1 MKRFFTPFKKA
12 ATMIALTATILS
24 AAGVEATAKKIKL
37 GFIPL
42 TDCAPLVA
50 AHELGL
56 FKKYGVDVELS
67 KESSWANVRDKLLLG
82 ELDGAHC
89 LYSMPLSVYTGI
101 GGKAGSEMKIAMVLN
116 NNGQAIT
123 LSKEFCGLL
132 GYKEVN
138 KAAAATKKVQGR
150 KEVTFAMTFPGG
162 THDIWLRYWMAS
174 AGINAKSVGII
185 TIPPPQMV
193 ANMRVDNMEG
203 YCVGEPWGGVAAAQ
217 NVGFTHIATQDLW
230 SDHPEKA
237 LVVNSKFAASQ
248 RDDLKKVMKAII
260 EAQKWLDNLGNRK
273 KAASWLT
280 KPYYVNAPLAII
292 EARLL
297 GSSDLGCDLGVQ
309 KYKGNYMTFYKNGI
323 VGMPKKVYS
332 YWFLAQYVRFGLL
345 KSEPNYAAIAE
356 KLTLD
361 DLYAEVAKE
370 MGVPVQPDMHAIK
383 TTYDIAFDPKNID
396 DYLKKTK
403 K

>member
-1 MKRFFTPFKKA
+1 MLLL
-12 ATMIALTATILS
+12 IALMLLHTS
-24 AAGVEATAKKIKL
+24 AYAKKIRL

-50 AHELGL
+50 AKELGL
-56 FKKYGVDVELS
+56 FAKYGVDVELS
-67 KESSWANVRDKLLLG
+67 KEASWANVRDKILLG

-89 LYSMPLSVYTGI
+89 LFSMPLSVYTGI
-101 GGKAGSEMKIAMVLN
+101 GGKAGSEMKIAMMLS
-116 NNGQAIT
+116 NNGQAIS
-123 LSKEFCGLL
+123 LSKDFCGLA
-132 GYKEVN
+132 GYKELN
-138 KAAAATKKVQGR
+138 KIAGAVKKVRAR
-150 KEVTFAMTFPGG
+150 KELTFAMTFPGG
-162 THDIWLRYWMAS
+162 THDIWLRYWLA
-174 AGINAKSVGII
+174 ACGVNAKSVGII

-203 YCVGEPWGGVAAAQ
+203 FCVGEPWGGVAAAQ

-237 LVVNSKFAASQ
+237 LVVNAAFAKNN
-248 RDDLKKVMKAII
+248 REDLKKVMKAVV
-260 EAQKWLDNLGNRK
+260 EAQRWLDNLGNRK

-292 EARLL
+292 EARLA

-323 VGMPKKVYS
+323 VPMPKKVYA
-332 YWFLAQYVRFGLL
+332 YWFLAQFVRFGYL
-345 KSEPNYAAIAE
+345 KSEPNYAAVAD
-356 KLTLD
+356 KLILD
-361 DLYAEVAKE
+361 DLYEEVAKE
-370 MGVPVQPDMHAIK
+370 MKIPSQTDMQPIRTNYDVVFNPKDID
-383 TTYDIAFDPKNID
+383 TY
-396 DYLKKTK
+396 LRTTK

>member
-1 MKRFFTPFKKA
+1 MNFIYKIKQALTSA
-12 ATMIALTATILS
+12 ALTAVLIS
-24 AAGVEATAKKIKL
+24 ANNLTAEAKKVKL

-50 AHELGL
+50 AKELGL
-56 FKKYGVDVELS
+56 FAKYGVDVELS
-67 KESSWANVRDKLLLG
+67 KEASWANVRDKILLG

-89 LYSMPLSVYTGI
+89 LSSMPLSVYTGI
-101 GGKAGSEMKIAMVLN
+101 GGKAGSEMKIAMMLN
-116 NNGQAIT
+116 FNGQAIT
-123 LSKEFCGLL
+123 LSKDFCGMV
-132 GYKEVN
+132 GYKETN
-138 KAAAATKKVQGR
+138 KVIAAVKKVQSR

-162 THDIWLRYWMAS
+162 THDIWLRYWLA
-174 AGINAKSVGII
+174 AVGAPKNVGII

-193 ANMRVDNMEG
+193 ANMKVDNMEG
-203 YCVGEPWGGVAAAQ
+203 FCVGEPWGGVAAAQ

-237 LVVNSKFAASQ
+237 LVVNSNFAKT
-248 RDDLKKVMKAII
+248 DKEDLKKVMKAII

-280 KPYYVNAPLAII
+280 KPYYVNAPLAVI

-309 KYKGNYMTFYKNGI
+309 KYKGNYMVFYKNGT
-323 VGMPKKVYS
+323 VPMPKKVYS
-332 YWFLAQYVRFGLL
+332 YWFLAQFVRFGML
-345 KSEPNYAAIAE
+345 KAEPNYAQIAD
-356 KLTLD
+356 KIILD

-370 MGVPVQPDMHAIK
+370 MNVPAQADMYTIK
-383 TTYDIAFDPKNID
+383 TSYDVAFDPKNID
-396 DYLKKTK
+396 AYLKATK